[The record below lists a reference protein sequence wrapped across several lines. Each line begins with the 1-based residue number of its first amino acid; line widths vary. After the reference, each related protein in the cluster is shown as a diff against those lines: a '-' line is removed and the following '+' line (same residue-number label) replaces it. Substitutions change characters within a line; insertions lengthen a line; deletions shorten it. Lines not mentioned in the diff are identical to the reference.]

1 MRKLIAILLLL
12 MVDAVVT
19 ERNITDKFTAEVQ
32 NNGLIGLPEKPNI
45 LTDDDVELGLLHR
58 LIRNNFQNLLTVFR
72 KDDNAPVATGLLT
85 AAAGG
90 AHAGLLGLG
99 APGVSEQCME
109 DYNLTVSNFDISSLE
124 NSATWALASKTNCL
138 LTVPYKSLSEC
149 DQYFISNLHG

>member
-58 LIRNNFQNLLTVFR
+58 LI
-72 KDDNAPVATGLLT
+72 D
-85 AAAGG
+85 
-90 AHAGLLGLG
+90 
-99 APGVSEQCME
+99 
-109 DYNLTVSNFDISSLE
+109 
-124 NSATWALASKTNCL
+124 KT
-138 LTVPYKSLSEC
+138 Y
-149 DQYFISNLHG
+149 